1 MLWPILNTIQI
12 ILIAL
17 WTVVCSLTAILLYI
31 TTFHS
36 PLLIGVAK
44 YMWSPVLLFISGV
57 RLKVYG
63 KENLDTSR
71 PMIYVSNHESHMDI
85 PALFR
90 AIPVNLHFIA
100 KKELKKVPFMGW
112 AMMAAGMIFIDRK
125 HKEKA
130 MKSIEEAG
138 EKIKRGKNVIS
149 FPEGTRTKTGKVGVF
164 KRGTFIM
171 SLSSNVPIVP
181 LAIEGSREVIASG
194 TYKLRPGLIKI
205 NIGKPILP
213 EDYKDQEIEQFA
225 NVTRNEVLTLLQNI
239 SQTE

>member
-1 MLWPILNTIQI
+1 
-12 ILIAL
+12 
-17 WTVVCSLTAILLYI
+17 
-31 TTFHS
+31 
-36 PLLIGVAK
+36 
-44 YMWSPVLLFISGV
+44 MWSPVLLAVSGV
-57 RLKVYG
+57 RIKVYG

-100 KKELKKVPFMGW
+100 KQELKKVPFMGW

-138 EKIKRGKNVIS
+138 EKIKNGKNVIS
-149 FPEGTRTKTGKVGVF
+149 FPEGTRTKTGEVGVF

-171 SLSSNVPIVP
+171 STSSKVPIVP

-194 TYKLRPGLIKI
+194 TYKIRPGVIKI

-213 EDYKDQEIEQFA
+213 EAYNNKEIDQFA
-225 NVTRNEVLTLLQNI
+225 NETRSKVLLLLSEI
-239 SQTE
+239 S